1 MTDLKYFDVPN
12 FNLQEGGALP
22 TARLAYRTLGKL
34 NEARDNAIVLTTGF
48 SGTDS
53 VTAAVL
59 TGEDRALDPNK
70 YFIILPNLLGS
81 GLSSSPSNTPEP
93 YERGRFPLI
102 TLYDNVKLQHMLVTE
117 ELKLESLRLVT
128 GWSMGAAQTFQWA
141 AQYPDMMKAICPIA
155 GAARTAGYN
164 KIFLYSLKRAL
175 TLDPAFKDGYYTNA
189 PLNGLKLF
197 ATIYAGWGFSEPAYR
212 EELYKSLGSSSYE
225 EWVEKFWEPSF
236 IHCDAN
242 DLLSQLWTW
251 VNADI
256 SANKIYNGNFEAAL
270 GAIKARSI
278 ILPVDHDRYFP
289 PVDSEYENKHIP
301 NSECRVINSIWG
313 HYMPVNPADRA
324 AVDAALLDLLRD

>member
-1 MTDLKYFDVPN
+1 MTELKYLDVPN
-12 FNLQEGGALP
+12 FSLQEGGVLP
-22 TARLAYRTLGKL
+22 MARLAYRTLGKL
-34 NEARDNAIVLTTGF
+34 NEAKDNAIVLTTGF
-48 SGTDS
+48 SGTDA

-59 TGEDRALDPNK
+59 TGEDRALDPSK

-93 YERGRFPLI
+93 FARGRFPLV
-102 TLYDNVKLQHMLVTE
+102 TLYDNVRLQHILVTE
-117 ELKLESLRLVT
+117 ELKLKSLRLVA

-141 AQYPDMMKAICPIA
+141 TQYPDMMKAICPIA
-155 GAARTAGYN
+155 GAARAASYN

-175 TLDPAFKDGYYTNA
+175 TLDPAFNDGYYTNA
-189 PLNGLKLF
+189 PINGLKLF

-212 EELYKSLGSSSYE
+212 EELYKSFGSRDYE

-251 VNADI
+251 VHADI
-256 SANKIYNGNFEAAL
+256 STNKIYHGNFEEAL
-270 GAIKARSI
+270 KAIKARSI

-289 PVDSEYENKHIP
+289 PIDSEYENKHIP
-301 NSECRVINSIWG
+301 NSEVRVIKSIWG
-313 HYMPVNPADRA
+313 HYMPVNPGDRA
-324 AVDAALLDLLRD
+324 AVDSVLMELLQG

>member
-1 MTDLKYFDVPN
+1 MTELQYFDVPD
-12 FNLQEGGALP
+12 FSLQTGGVLP
-22 TARLAYRTLGKL
+22 VARLAYRTLGTL

-48 SGTDS
+48 SGTDA
-53 VTAAVL
+53 VTAKVL
-59 TGEDRALDPNK
+59 TGEGRALDPDR

-81 GLSSSPSNTPEP
+81 GLSSSPSNTAEP
-93 YERGRFPLI
+93 FERGRFPLI
-102 TLYDNVKLQHMLVTE
+102 TLYDNVRLQHLLVTE
-117 ELKLESLRLVT
+117 GLKIERLRLVT

-155 GAARTAGYN
+155 GAARAARYN
-164 KIFLYSLKRAL
+164 KIFLHSLKRAL
-175 TLDPAFKDGYYTNA
+175 TLDPAFKDGYYDHA
-189 PLNGLKLF
+189 PVNGLKLF

-212 EELYKSLGSSSYE
+212 EELYKSLGSSTYE

-251 VNADI
+251 VHADI
-256 SANKIYNGNFEAAL
+256 SDNDIYKGNFEAAL
-270 GAIKARSI
+270 GAIKARAI

-289 PVDSEYENKHIP
+289 PIDSEYEAKHIP
-301 NSECRVINSIWG
+301 NSTCRVINSIWG

-324 AVDAALLDLLRD
+324 AVDAALTELLTE